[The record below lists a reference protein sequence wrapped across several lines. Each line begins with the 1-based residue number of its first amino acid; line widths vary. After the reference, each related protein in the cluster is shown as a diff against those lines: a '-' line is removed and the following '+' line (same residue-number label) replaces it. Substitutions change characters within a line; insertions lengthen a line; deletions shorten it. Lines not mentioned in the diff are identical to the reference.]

1 MLLRLFRRRAV
12 WLLALALTA
21 PSAARA
27 QSEAPYIESE
37 RFDDWTLVCD
47 NGRRCTAVGLPT
59 QAVRISESGD
69 DALLTIVRDPQ
80 TRARARVEIVIPY
93 WEGPGSGGRWA
104 LIDTSGKSVVPT
116 LSARY
121 APSTHVLRLR
131 LPPTSVAVLLSAKTE
146 VALVGA
152 SGKSNIALSLIGL
165 KAALTRL
172 DAVQGRS
179 DGVTAIVAKGPR
191 PASAVPAPPL
201 LPVVRKAASPRL
213 PPARLKSPSALV
225 ALSARLSELEIC
237 AGMAYGVPAKTIGR
251 PDRLDDKTLLW
262 TIWCD
267 PGGRAGLNQN
277 HVPVLSTPDGHALRL
292 LAFKDDPAPA
302 TVREIMRSR
311 PGQRDDLAVPMVS
324 NFEFEASTGV
334 LERSDIL
341 VSIAQSSESF
351 ERYVWTGR
359 QMALFEAVDV
369 SVQAAGESA
378 NAAPY
383 FMVWPPYYRA
393 IVLPAKAGR
402 PAARPAAPPR

>member
-1 MLLRLFRRRAV
+1 MILRLFRRRAA
-12 WLLALALTA
+12 WLLALAVIA
-21 PSAARA
+21 PSGVRA
-27 QSEAPYIESE
+27 QATAPYIESE
-37 RFDDWTLVCD
+37 WFDDWTLVCD

-80 TRARARVEIVIPY
+80 AGARARVEIVIPY

-116 LSARY
+116 LSARF
-121 APSTHVLRLR
+121 APSTRVLRLR
-131 LPPTSVAVLLSAKTE
+131 LPPTSVAALLSAQNE
-146 VALVGA
+146 VALVDA
-152 SGKSNIALSLIGL
+152 SGKSKIALSLIGL
-165 KAALTRL
+165 KAVLTRL

-179 DGVTAIVAKGPR
+179 GGVTAIVAKGPR
-191 PASAVPAPPL
+191 PASAVPTPPPL
-201 LPVVRKAASPRL
+201 PAVRKAASPRL

-267 PGGRAGLNQN
+267 PGGRAGFNQN
-277 HVPVLSTPDGHALRL
+277 HVPVLSAPDGRALRL
-292 LAFKDDPAPA
+292 LAFKDDHAPS
-302 TVREIMRSR
+302 TVRAIMHAR
-311 PGQRDDLAVPMVS
+311 PEQADDLRVPLMS

-334 LERSDIL
+334 LERSDVL
-341 VSIAQSSESF
+341 DSIAQTSGSF

-359 QMALFEAVDV
+359 QMALFEAADI
-369 SVQAAGESA
+369 SVPAASESA

-383 FMVWPPYYRA
+383 FKVWPPYYRA
-393 IVLPAKAGR
+393 IVLPAKADR
-402 PAARPAAPPR
+402 PAFRPAAPPR